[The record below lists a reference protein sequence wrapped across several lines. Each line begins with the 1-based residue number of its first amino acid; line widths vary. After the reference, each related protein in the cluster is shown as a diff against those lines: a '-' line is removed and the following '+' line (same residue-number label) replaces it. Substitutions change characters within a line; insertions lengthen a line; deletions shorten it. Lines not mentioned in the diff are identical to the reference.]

1 MECNSLDFVAA
12 ISRNRP
18 DTAETII
25 DVMERQL
32 SGRGGIQDVLLPR
45 LMRDGASDRA
55 SRSGSA
61 SSQRASTSEADD
73 KKDAESVKESDK
85 LKKEAASLNDPL
97 ADLLNLSELWQ
108 ILSESLGNKKS
119 QKFSLTKIS
128 GELDV
133 NKDSQTFMVLQPAV
147 EAFFMVHASASEKES
162 EKKETK
168 QEMLSH
174 IEQIAP
180 LPETHSDEKEDE
192 SSSEQNKFKNMPQ
205 NTIKFLQFAEKHKVF
220 KISFISVFTLF
231 RLY

>member
-55 SRSGSA
+55 STSRSGSA

-108 ILSESLGNKKS
+108 ILSESLGNKS
-119 QKFSLTKIS
+119 AEI
-128 GELDV
+128 
-133 NKDSQTFMVLQPAV
+133 
-147 EAFFMVHASASEKES
+147 FFPY
-162 EKKETK
+162 
-168 QEMLSH
+168 L
-174 IEQIAP
+174 I
-180 LPETHSDEKEDE
+180 
-192 SSSEQNKFKNMPQ
+192 
-205 NTIKFLQFAEKHKVF
+205 
-220 KISFISVFTLF
+220 F
-231 RLY
+231 RRA

>member
-45 LMRDGASDRA
+45 FMRDGANDRA
-55 SRSGSA
+55 STSRSGSA

-108 ILSESLGNKKS
+108 ILSESLGKKLS
-119 QKFSLTKIS
+119 QKFSLT
-128 GELDV
+128 
-133 NKDSQTFMVLQPAV
+133 
-147 EAFFMVHASASEKES
+147 
-162 EKKETK
+162 
-168 QEMLSH
+168 
-174 IEQIAP
+174 
-180 LPETHSDEKEDE
+180 
-192 SSSEQNKFKNMPQ
+192 
-205 NTIKFLQFAEKHKVF
+205 
-220 KISFISVFTLF
+220 
-231 RLY
+231 